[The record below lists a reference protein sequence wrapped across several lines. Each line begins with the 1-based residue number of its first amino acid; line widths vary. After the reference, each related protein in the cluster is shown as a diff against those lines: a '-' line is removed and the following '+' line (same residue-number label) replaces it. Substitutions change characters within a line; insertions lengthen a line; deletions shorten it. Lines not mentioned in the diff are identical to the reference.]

1 MLNMLQILGQNVV
14 RIRNEK
20 GLSRSDLSTL
30 LDMSETELESIENGT
45 LDADTNLVNKLSE
58 ILQVGLDDLFRTDK
72 NRTLLVEQI
81 KNRLDSCSESNLLH
95 ILDYMNNILK
105 L

>member
-30 LDMSETELESIENGT
+30 LDMSETKLEGIENGT
-45 LDADTNLVNKLSE
+45 FDVDTTLVNKLSE
-58 ILQVGLDDLFRTDK
+58 MLQVGFDDLFRTEK
-72 NRTLLVEQI
+72 NRILLLEQI
-81 KNRLDSCSESNLLH
+81 TNKLNSCPETTLFH
-95 ILDYMNNILK
+95 IRDYMNNVLK